1 MNKEIKVLNLVKK
14 VFPDTTVR
22 KTDCEYIFSFE
33 NHHTAWPCDLIEMYE
48 DKGLVR
54 QAKNIAYEIFKLKLD
69 AEVSE

>member
-1 MNKEIKVLNLVKK
+1 MNKEIKILNLVKK
-14 VFPDTTVR
+14 VFPGTTVR
-22 KTDCEYIFSFE
+22 QTDCEYIFSFE
-33 NHHTAWPCDLIEMYE
+33 NHHVAWPRDLMEIYK